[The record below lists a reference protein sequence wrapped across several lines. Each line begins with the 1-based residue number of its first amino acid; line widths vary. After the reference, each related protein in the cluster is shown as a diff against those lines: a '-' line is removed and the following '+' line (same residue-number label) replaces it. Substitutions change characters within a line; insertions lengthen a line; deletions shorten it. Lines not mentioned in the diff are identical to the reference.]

1 MMERLG
7 FPKSATGAVVLLS
20 CMSIGA
26 SYMIAQEPPIRE
38 HIALPATRGATVLS
52 TYIDAQAHY
61 IAAMGDYLESAA
73 IARRHHAAATEHE
86 LRNAVNW
93 VETYFERRELNRAY
107 RLKEDPPYLD
117 DVQNRE
123 IVERRRIAEMPGEVL
138 KGDVSDELNWLLN
151 KLATASL
158 AYQAIFGNDN
168 QYVDSLIDQR
178 LSPADIE
185 HIILTDGGVKYG
197 QKLTFRANDARVL
210 SPRWQIVFR
219 SPEFRAARENFE
231 KAMTNGLKEI
241 HTQGEIS
248 YETWMSMQDAVDAI
262 AVQLNQT
269 YPKEYRRK
277 APVREC
283 LMYHQGVQFLQA
295 QALAVHRAMATNQ
308 METFDGT
315 NQFVE
320 DSVFEL
326 VRHMCRRGLQFAEPE
341 PGDEP
346 TYKKLL
352 IAMRQIYL
360 HFYP

>member
-1 MMERLG
+1 MERVRSPQ
-7 FPKSATGAVVLLS
+7 FATGAVVLLLS
-20 CMSIGA
+20 MSIGA
-26 SYMIAQEPPIRE
+26 GYVIAQEPPIRE
-38 HIALPATRGATVLS
+38 HIALPPTRGATVLS

-93 VETYFERRELNRAY
+93 VETYFERRALNRAY

-117 DVQNRE
+117 KVEKRE
-123 IVERRRIAEMPGEVL
+123 IVQRRRIAEMPAEVL
-138 KGDVSDELNWLLN
+138 KGGVTDELNWLLDR
-151 KLATASL
+151 LATASL
-158 AYQAIFGNDN
+158 AYQAIFGTDD
-168 QYVDSLIDQR
+168 QYVDSAIDQR
-178 LSPADIE
+178 LSPSDIG
-185 HIILTDGGVKYG
+185 HIVLTDGGVQYG

-210 SPRWQIVFR
+210 SPRWPIVFR
-219 SPEFRAARENFE
+219 APEFRAARENFE
-231 KAMTNGLKEI
+231 KVMANGLKEI
-241 HTQGEIS
+241 HGQGAIT
-248 YETWMSMQDAVDAI
+248 YETWTSMQDAVDGL
-262 AVQLNQT
+262 AVQLNRK
-269 YPKEYRRK
+269 YPREYRRT

-283 LMYHQGVQFLQA
+283 LTYHQGVQFLQS
-295 QALAVHRAMATNQ
+295 QALAVHRAMATNR

-326 VRHMCRRGLQFAEPE
+326 VRHMCRCGLQFAEPE

-352 IAMRQIYL
+352 IAMREIYL